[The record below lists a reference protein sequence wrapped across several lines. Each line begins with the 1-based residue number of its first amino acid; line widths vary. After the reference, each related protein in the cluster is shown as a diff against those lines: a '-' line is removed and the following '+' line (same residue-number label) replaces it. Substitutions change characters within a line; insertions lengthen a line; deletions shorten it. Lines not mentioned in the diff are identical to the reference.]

1 MDEHTRH
8 NWLKIKQMLEQ
19 TGKTDSFFYKRACAA
34 PSRRKTR
41 PPEVNG
47 ISR

>member
-19 TGKTDSFFYKRACAA
+19 TGKTDCFFYRRACALLEGK
-34 PSRRKTR
+34 PDPLK
-41 PPEVNG
+41 
-47 ISR
+47 

>member
-19 TGKTDSFFYKRACAA
+19 TGKTNTFFYRRACALLEGK
-34 PSRRKTR
+34 PDPLK
-41 PPEVNG
+41 
-47 ISR
+47 